1 MRIKK
6 SPRLS
11 AWAPD
16 ERHSNTISAPAELR
30 GNQAPAGLV
39 EARSHEPDLEAR
51 ACARELN
58 WEK

>member
-16 ERHSNTISAPAELR
+16 ARYSNTISAPAQLR
-30 GNQAPAGLV
+30 GNQGPTDRV
-39 EARSHEPDLEAR
+39 EARTHEPDLEAR